1 MEVFSYSTF
10 IYKEYQKRFVMNE
23 GWTRRRWWEF
33 RQGHSI
39 YLIFMLTFVNFILI
53 AYRLLI
59 ERVTVFKELI
69 PELWM
74 FALLFIIIYIP
85 AATLIGFWHRRT
97 QLRVETTIINQQN
110 PILAK
115 MIRTLLDVQTGTASK
130 EEIKEFRDMLEK
142 IERKSGK

>member
-1 MEVFSYSTF
+1 ME
-10 IYKEYQKRFVMNE
+10 E
-23 GWTRRRWWEF
+23 GWIRRRWWEF

-59 ERVTVFKELI
+59 EKVTVFKELI
-69 PELWM
+69 PELWI
-74 FALLFIIIYIP
+74 FAALFIICYIP

-97 QLRVETTIINQQN
+97 QLRVETTLVNQQN

-115 MIRTLLDVQTGTASK
+115 MIRTLLDVQTGIASE
-130 EEIKEFRDMLEK
+130 EEIKEFRNMLEK
-142 IERKSGK
+142 IERKSG

>member
-1 MEVFSYSTF
+1 
-10 IYKEYQKRFVMNE
+10 MNQ
-23 GWTRRRWWEF
+23 GWARRRWWEF

-53 AYRLLI
+53 SYRLLI
-59 ERVTVFKELI
+59 EKVAIFKELI
-69 PELWM
+69 PELWI

-110 PILAK
+110 PVLAR

-130 EEIKEFRDMLEK
+130 EEIKEFRKMLEK
-142 IERKSGK
+142 IEKK